1 MTAGE
6 QRKDRETISLRP
18 EIREGWERRE
28 CVLSTFMS
36 VSLLHPPC
44 GSAQPPSGFT
54 GGPWKPQGPGSFKH
68 MFMSTLVPALM
79 QVSLGNT
86 RTWSPWV
93 FVHCANKAF
102 ICDYFRD
109 TWSSSHL
116 FLKTTKKANLSLLS
130 DTGKNKNIQS
140 IAGKHPE
147 KPRDSFCQILIKPKT
162 ITEGTKRKGPLRIDI
177 WLN

>member
-1 MTAGE
+1 MSFPLSCLFPFSTLHVEAPSRPLG
-6 QRKDRETISLRP
+6 SL
-18 EIREGWERRE
+18 G
-28 CVLSTFMS
+28 
-36 VSLLHPPC
+36 
-44 GSAQPPSGFT
+44 
-54 GGPWKPQGPGSFKH
+54 GPGSHKGRDH
-68 MFMSTLVPALM
+68 LNTCLEMFMSTLVPALM

-102 ICDYFRD
+102 ICDYLRD
-109 TWSSSHL
+109 PWSSSHL

-177 WLN
+177 